1 MRKHDPARAVENS
14 ARTMTASLFSEI
26 LAALPLDEAIGATA
40 RLGYPAIELLC
51 ATPHFDIER
60 APGDAETVANRIRDA
75 GLAVSVL
82 SLHNSFTEPPRLAD
96 QIATVRAFIALA
108 PAFGTGILQ
117 LDPGRPAAHDAGPE
131 QWKCLARALRELAAM
146 ADHAGVKLAFHTTMR
161 QITST
166 VAGAERLLDLA
177 AAECIGVSADF
188 CNLRI
193 NGDDPRRVIGRLGS
207 RIYHTHIKNGAVTG
221 DGAWLFSRLDRG
233 LLDYTDLLPRL
244 HAAGYRG
251 YLSIESIGRN
261 ARKYAAPEAVREAG
275 ADLKL
280 LRSYLQQAGI
290 DG

>member
-1 MRKHDPARAVENS
+1 
-14 ARTMTASLFSEI
+14 MTASLFSET
-26 LAALPLDEAIGATA
+26 LAALPLEDAIAATA
-40 RLGYPAIELLC
+40 RLGYPAMELLC
-51 ATPHFDIER
+51 AAPHLDLER
-60 APGDAETVANRIRDA
+60 ARRDAEGVASRIRDA

-82 SLHNSFTEPPRLAD
+82 SLHNSFTEPALMAEQLRVVHTFA
-96 QIATVRAFIALA
+96 RLA
-108 PAFGTGILQ
+108 PAFGTRVLQ
-117 LDPGRPAAHDAGPE
+117 LDPGRPTALDAGPE
-131 QWKCLARALRELAAM
+131 HWRCLGPALRELAVM
-146 ADHAGVKLAFHTTMR
+146 ADDGGVKLAFHTTMR

-193 NGDDPRRVIGRLGS
+193 NGDDPRRVIDRLGD
-207 RIYHTHIKNGAVTG
+207 RIYHTHIKNGAVAG

-233 LLDYTDLLPRL
+233 LLDYTELLPRL

-251 YLSIESIGRN
+251 YLSIESIGRG

-280 LRSYLQQAGI
+280 LRSYLRQTGI
-290 DG
+290 GG